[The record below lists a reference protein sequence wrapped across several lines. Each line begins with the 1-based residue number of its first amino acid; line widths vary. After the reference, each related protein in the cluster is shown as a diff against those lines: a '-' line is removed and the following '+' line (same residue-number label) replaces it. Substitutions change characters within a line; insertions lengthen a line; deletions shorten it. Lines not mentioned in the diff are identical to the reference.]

1 MAKSTAVRA
10 AARFRQLSCLGLDR
24 EAVIPEL
31 LRELHALI
39 PSFSNSFHF
48 TDERGGL
55 ANIYFENTDL
65 LRLWPLY
72 QQQILERS
80 EREVKGLAFSD
91 GSREQ
96 VGVHEFN
103 EAVTED
109 QEYFY
114 RSDHYNLIVR
124 RVGYDSNFLRLYFRE
139 KGHVLGGL
147 TVWRSPSAVNWTAE
161 DKRRLASLESFFI
174 HALTAGKASEAPLV
188 DGGESGLIIANAE
201 GKPIY
206 FSAEGRRLLFLAAS
220 PRSISDSVA
229 TRSAVLPA
237 PVAQLC
243 VNLSQIFSEEAA
255 SAPTYRHS
263 NVWGGFTFRAQ
274 WLDHDD
280 PASGLIAIT
289 VSHKVPLPI
298 RVMRSVRKLSLSR
311 RQTEV
316 CVLMAQG
323 ASTETVA
330 KRLGISRHTAN
341 QHGRWIYNK
350 LDVHSRT
357 ELMSK
362 LLTVE

>member
-31 LRELHALI
+31 LKELHALI

-48 TDERGGL
+48 ADERGGL

-80 EREVKGLAFSD
+80 ERQVKGLAFSD

-109 QEYFY
+109 QEYFH

-147 TVWRSPSAVNWTAE
+147 TVWRSPSAVDWTAE

-174 HALTAGKASEAPLV
+174 HALTAGKRQRGAV
-188 DGGESGLIIANAE
+188 
-201 GKPIY
+201 
-206 FSAEGRRLLFLAAS
+206 GRR
-220 PRSISDSVA
+220 R
-229 TRSAVLPA
+229 R
-237 PVAQLC
+237 
-243 VNLSQIFSEEAA
+243 E
-255 SAPTYRHS
+255 
-263 NVWGGFTFRAQ
+263 
-274 WLDHDD
+274 WLDHREYRRK
-280 PASGLIAIT
+280 ACLLFSGRTQVAF
-289 VSHKVPLPI
+289 SGRQPPQHF
-298 RVMRSVRKLSLSR
+298 RFRRHSLGGSSR
-311 RQTEV
+311 R
-316 CVLMAQG
+316 
-323 ASTETVA
+323 
-330 KRLGISRHTAN
+330 RSRNFA
-341 QHGRWIYNK
+341 
-350 LDVHSRT
+350 
-357 ELMSK
+357 
-362 LLTVE
+362 